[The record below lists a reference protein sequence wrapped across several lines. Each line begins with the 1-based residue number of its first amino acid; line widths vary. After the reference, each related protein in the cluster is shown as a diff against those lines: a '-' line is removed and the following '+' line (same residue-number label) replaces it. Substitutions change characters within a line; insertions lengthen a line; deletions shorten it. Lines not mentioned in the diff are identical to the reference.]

1 MSNLSVIEHAL
12 PVPMVRAVRSCGGSA
27 LRTLVALAGPKL
39 FGTLT
44 HVETDE
50 PLVALTFDDGP
61 HPEFTPQLLDVLDRH
76 QAKATFFV
84 IGTRAQA
91 RPDLVDRV
99 ARAGHAIGNHTWDHL
114 DLTKLGRRARRTQ
127 LQRCSSL
134 IEPYATGLFRPPWGY
149 QTLWSR
155 IDALGHEVVAWNVHA
170 RDWLVLDAN
179 VLTSTL
185 EGEIGPGS
193 IVLLHDAIWNP
204 IVDGASDRR
213 PVIKAVDNVLQK
225 LGSQYQ
231 FVTVPELIRRGRPVR
246 VNWYNP
252 VLWW

>member
-1 MSNLSVIEHAL
+1 MSSLSSIEHAL
-12 PVPMVRAVRSCGGSA
+12 PWPMVRAVRRCGGSA
-27 LRTLVALAGPKL
+27 LRELVAVAGPKL

-61 HPEFTPQLLDVLDRH
+61 HPEFTPRLLDVLDRH
-76 QAKATFFV
+76 QAKATFFM
-84 IGTRAQA
+84 IGKRAEA
-91 RPDLVDRV
+91 HPDLVDRV
-99 ARAGHAIGNHTWDHL
+99 AKAGHAIANHTWDHV
-114 DLTKLGRRARRTQ
+114 DLTKVDRRAGRTQ
-127 LQRCSSL
+127 VRRCADL
-134 IEPYATGLFRPPWGY
+134 LEPYASGLFRPPWGY

-155 IDALGHEVVAWNVHA
+155 MDALGHEVVAWNVVA

-185 EGEIGPGS
+185 EAEIGPGS
-193 IVLLHDAIWNP
+193 IVLLHDAIWDP
-204 IVDGASDRR
+204 PVEGASDRR
-213 PVIKAVDNVLQK
+213 PLINAVDQVLRS
-225 LGSQYQ
+225 SQYQ
-231 FVTVPELIRRGRPVR
+231 FVTVPELMRRGRPVR

>member
-1 MSNLSVIEHAL
+1 MSSLASLEHAL
-12 PVPMVRAVRSCGGSA
+12 PTPMTRAARRCGGSL
-27 LRTLVALAGPKL
+27 LRTLVAVGGPKL
-39 FGTLT
+39 LGTLT

-61 HPEFTPQLLDVLDRH
+61 HPEFTPELLDVLDRH

-84 IGTRAQA
+84 IGMRAEA
-91 RPDLVDRV
+91 CPDLVDR
-99 ARAGHAIGNHTWDHL
+99 AAKAGHAIENHTWDHV
-114 DLTKLGRRARRTQ
+114 DLTKVGRQERRRQ

-134 IEPYATGLFRPPWGY
+134 LEPYARGLFRPPWGY

-170 RDWLVLDAN
+170 RDWLVLDPN
-179 VLTSTL
+179 VLTNTL
-185 EGEIGPGS
+185 EAEIGPGS

-204 IVDGASDRR
+204 MVDGASNRR
-213 PVIKAVDNVLQK
+213 PLIKAVDHLLEK
-225 LGSQYQ
+225 LGSRYQ
-231 FVTVPELIRRGRPVR
+231 FVTVPELMRRGRPVR
-246 VNWYNP
+246 VNWFKP